1 MSDALRTTVTSGRG
15 VFPERKITHAP
26 INYQRSIPTMKKAGW
41 YILILLAI
49 LVKLSVEPL
58 LRSGSRELG
67 SPQNPIKIML
77 TPSVEAHKVTAS
89 ADSLVSFLHRAT
101 GYSFVA
107 SVPASFIVV
116 VESFGSGGVD
126 LAITNTFSY
135 LKAHEKYD
143 AHASM
148 MVIRRNGERRY
159 RGQIITHVDNPINS
173 LADLNGKSFA
183 YVDAVST
190 SGYVLPRAL
199 LQSQRIR
206 LSDSVFAGKHD
217 NVVTMVYQKQVDAG
231 ATYYSAPDPKTKEF
245 LDARI
250 RVRTQF
256 PDVFDKVKILALTE
270 EIPND
275 PVVFRSGFPA
285 DMEEKIKKALLDF
298 QATEQGRKV
307 LYATYS
313 VEGLAPATDSDYDML
328 RALVRGFAI
337 DVNSALSKKR

>member
-1 MSDALRTTVTSGRG
+1 
-15 VFPERKITHAP
+15 
-26 INYQRSIPTMKKAGW
+26 MKKAGW
-41 YILILLAI
+41 YVLLTLAI
-49 LVKLSVEPL
+49 LVKLSIEPL
-58 LRSGSRELG
+58 LHGGSNELG
-67 SPQNPIKIML
+67 SPANPIKIML

-89 ADSLVSFLHRAT
+89 ADSLVAYLHRAT

-135 LKAHEKYD
+135 IKAHEKYN
-143 AHASM
+143 AHAAM

-159 RGQIITHVDNPINS
+159 RGQIITHVDNPIYS
-173 LADLNGKSFA
+173 IQDLNGKSFA

-199 LQSQRIR
+199 LQREAVK

-231 ATYYSAPDPKTKEF
+231 ATYYSAPDTSTGEK

-250 RVRTQF
+250 RVLTQF
-256 PDVFDKVKILALTE
+256 PDVFSKVKIVALTD
-270 EIPND
+270 EIAND
-275 PVVFRSGFPA
+275 PVVFRDGFPA
-285 DMEEKIKKALLDF
+285 EMQQKITKALMDF
-298 QATEQGRKV
+298 QATAQGRKV

-313 VEGLAPATDSDYDML
+313 VEGLAPASDNDYDAL
-328 RALVRGFAI
+328 RRLIRSAGV